1 MRFGTITTRSTKILT
16 PPFLTGAT
24 FSKGLNRGIGT
35 LLAGGLALGC
45 AELSTLTGKL
55 EEVFL
60 VTSIFVAGNYLIFTP
75 IVCIL
80 LNS

>member
-1 MRFGTITTRSTKILT
+1 MCPGNTNTAIPNRCNIR
-16 PPFLTGAT
+16 
-24 FSKGLNRGIGT
+24 KGLNRGIGT

-60 VTSIFVAGNYLIFTP
+60 VTSIFVAGNYPTFTL

-80 LNS
+80 LNR